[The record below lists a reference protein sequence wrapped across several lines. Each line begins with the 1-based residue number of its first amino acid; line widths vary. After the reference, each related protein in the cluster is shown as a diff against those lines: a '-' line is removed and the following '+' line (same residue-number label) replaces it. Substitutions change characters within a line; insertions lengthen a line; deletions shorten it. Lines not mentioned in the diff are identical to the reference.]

1 MDLGAPIAT
10 GNLTISSMTIRAD
23 ITKIT
28 SEGTVGKYGRVFV
41 THTLKASD
49 ESRVSYQFEA
59 FGRTIM
65 EDGSMVSGSARGT
78 GRRNNGH
85 LTLFSL
91 DNLSNG
97 EQNFSVLEMDVQAKS
112 ASIKVYSL

>member
-1 MDLGAPIAT
+1 MDLWAPIAT
-10 GNLTISSMTIRAD
+10 GNLTISSVTIRED
-23 ITKIT
+23 LTKIT

-41 THTLKASD
+41 THTLKAND
-49 ESRVSYQFEA
+49 ESRVLYQFDA

-65 EDGSMVSGSARGT
+65 EDGSMVSGFARGT
-78 GRRNNGH
+78 GRRH
-85 LTLFSL
+85 HDCLTLFSL

>member
-23 ITKIT
+23 ITKIA

-65 EDGSMVSGSARGT
+65 EDGSLVSGSARGT
-78 GRRNNGH
+78 GRRNHDH